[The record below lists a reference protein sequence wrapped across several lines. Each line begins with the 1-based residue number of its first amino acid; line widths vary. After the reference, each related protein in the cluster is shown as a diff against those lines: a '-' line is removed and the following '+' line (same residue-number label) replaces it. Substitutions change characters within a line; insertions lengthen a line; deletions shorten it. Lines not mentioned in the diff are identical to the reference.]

1 MLRDINPGE
10 PLAGVLLTQRT
21 MGYAATAARPCR
33 FPDLGLSGHRRLNV
47 AGNGLQNN
55 FAFDVGATRP
65 RSSR

>member
-1 MLRDINPGE
+1 MMIRRDRRAPSSI
-10 PLAGVLLTQRT
+10 A
-21 MGYAATAARPCR
+21 
-33 FPDLGLSGHRRLNV
+33 DLGLSGHRRLNV